1 MLSLNLNGDF
11 ANIDIHYSQIDL
23 SMLINTTVK
32 STNQKANSKKI

>member
-1 MLSLNLNGDF
+1 MLSLNLNCDF
-11 ANIDIHYSQIDL
+11 ANIDIRYSHIDP

>member
-1 MLSLNLNGDF
+1 MLSLNLNFEF
-11 ANIDIHYSQIDL
+11 ANIDIHNSHIDL